1 MDVTSHN
8 SHFAANRGD
17 AARADAAKSQFYR
30 SFWRSTTISCDGQ
43 HLHSCIVAS
52 IWPFLNIST
61 NVGSTWKM
69 FGSDCKLFTAYW
81 STRFDMYMKT
91 ILFWIILCRMW
102 MASLKNNTKQSYH
115 SGYWLSRQKLT
126 GSERFWKLQCRKSAR
141 RCGAKHI
148 WKSKMLKTDGFG
160 ALLEV
165 AWSCNVEKVTP
176 PWHEAHFEV
185 KSVKNW
191 GVRSTFG
198 VLRGR
203 RKGFC
208 TLSKVSQTCGCC
220 GISQNDGRPGTFEED
235 LHRCI
240 SRSRRITRDI
250 SIRYVQMSGGDFLR
264 WFAFWSIRSSGL
276 LKWCCVTGAALR
288 MTRSHF
294 FVAGTVLE
302 RDGVDKSQNA
312 LVRGRQLCSG
322 LSILMEVS
330 QNCFVFEVVNLE
342 NGRSLAEL
350 LRFGTST
357 HYPTLH
363 YTRRQLQLPLPLQ
376 LQLLPLQLQL
386 PLPLPLQLQ
395 LQPLPLPL
403 QLH

>member
-1 MDVTSHN
+1 M
-8 SHFAANRGD
+8 
-17 AARADAAKSQFYR
+17 
-30 SFWRSTTISCDGQ
+30 
-43 HLHSCIVAS
+43 
-52 IWPFLNIST
+52 
-61 NVGSTWKM
+61 
-69 FGSDCKLFTAYW
+69 
-81 STRFDMYMKT
+81 
-91 ILFWIILCRMW
+91 
-102 MASLKNNTKQSYH
+102 
-115 SGYWLSRQKLT
+115 
-126 GSERFWKLQCRKSAR
+126 
-141 RCGAKHI
+141 
-148 WKSKMLKTDGFG
+148 
-160 ALLEV
+160 
-165 AWSCNVEKVTP
+165 
-176 PWHEAHFEV
+176 
-185 KSVKNW
+185 
-191 GVRSTFG
+191 
-198 VLRGR
+198 
-203 RKGFC
+203 
-208 TLSKVSQTCGCC
+208 
-220 GISQNDGRPGTFEED
+220 
-235 LHRCI
+235 
-240 SRSRRITRDI
+240 
-250 SIRYVQMSGGDFLR
+250 
-264 WFAFWSIRSSGL
+264 
-276 LKWCCVTGAALR
+276 TGAALR